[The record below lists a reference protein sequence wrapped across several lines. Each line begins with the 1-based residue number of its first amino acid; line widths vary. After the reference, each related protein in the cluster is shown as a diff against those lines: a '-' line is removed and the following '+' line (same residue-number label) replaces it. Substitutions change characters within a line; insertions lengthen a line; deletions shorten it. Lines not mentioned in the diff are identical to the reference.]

1 MQSSSEQVDTEW
13 TPGTNSLKSKN
24 HIFGEFLTVFF
35 SSFGKNRH
43 KSDTYFLKHEN
54 LKKKVLSRQYS
65 KYFFGSVGFPEPRT
79 FFFLA

>member
-35 SSFGKNRH
+35 QALGKPA
-43 KSDTYFLKHEN
+43 E
-54 LKKKVLSRQYS
+54 
-65 KYFFGSVGFPEPRT
+65 KYI
-79 FFFLA
+79 